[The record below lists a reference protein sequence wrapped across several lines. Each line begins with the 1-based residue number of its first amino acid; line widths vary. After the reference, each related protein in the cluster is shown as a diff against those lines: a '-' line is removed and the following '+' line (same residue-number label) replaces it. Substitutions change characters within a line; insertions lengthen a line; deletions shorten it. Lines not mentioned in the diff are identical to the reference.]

1 MSVLAVKNLS
11 KHFGPPASGFK
22 AVKDISFELEEG
34 EILGLLGP
42 NGAGKTTTIQML
54 LGALTPSSGTVSYFG
69 KDLAKHRTEILE
81 KVNFSSTYTNLPW
94 LLTAKENLMYTSY
107 LYDIPDR
114 KKRVLEMIKQFRL
127 EDLQDKV
134 LNDYSA
140 GQLTRVNLAKAFI
153 NKPQVLLLDEP
164 TASLDPESAHFIR
177 EYILEQREK
186 HNISIIFTSH
196 NMFEVEDI
204 CDRVMI
210 IKAGKVVADD
220 IPSNLARTIK
230 TTAVSFY
237 FDEENKEKF
246 IDLCLEKNILHSME
260 RKRIEIH
267 IQEEHIPKF
276 LGSMIQR
283 NIYFLEI
290 SIDKPTL
297 EDYFIQMATTDMENV
312 DKFKNLI

>member
-11 KHFGPPASGFK
+11 KHFGKFK
-22 AVKDISFELEEG
+22 AVNDISFELAEG
-34 EILGLLGP
+34 EVLGLLGP

-237 FDEENKEKF
+237 FDEDNKEKF
-246 IDLCLEKNILHSME
+246 IDLCLEKNILHSLE
-260 RKRIEIH
+260 RKRIEIQ
-267 IQEEHIPKF
+267 IQEEDIPKF
-276 LGSMIQR
+276 LGSIIQR
-283 NIYFLEI
+283 NIRFLEI

-297 EDYFIQMATTDMENV
+297 EDYFIQMATTDTEDV

>member
-1 MSVLAVKNLS
+1 MSVLQVQNLTKQFKDFTAVNN
-11 KHFGPPASGFK
+11 
-22 AVKDISFELEEG
+22 ISFDLKEG

-54 LGALTPSSGTVSYFG
+54 LGALTPTSGTVSYFG
-69 KDLAKHRTEILE
+69 KDIAAHRSEILE

-94 LLTAKENLMYTSY
+94 LLTAKENLTYTSY
-107 LYDIPDR
+107 LYNIPNR
-114 KKRVLEMIKQFRL
+114 KERVSEMIKQFRL
-127 EDLQDKV
+127 EELQDKV

-210 IKAGKVVADD
+210 IKDGKVVANDL
-220 IPSNLARTIK
+220 PANLAKTIK
-230 TTAVSFY
+230 TTTVSFY
-237 FDEENKEKF
+237 FDEDNQESF
-246 IDLCLEKNILHSME
+246 IDFCVEKDILHSQT
-260 RKRIEIH
+260 RKRIEV
-267 IQEEHIPKF
+267 QVAEEDIPKF

-283 NIYFLEI
+283 NIQFLEI

-297 EDYFIQMATTDMENV
+297 EDYFIQMATREIKNEESN
-312 DKFKNLI
+312 KFESIT

>member
-1 MSVLAVKNLS
+1 MSVLTVKNLS
-11 KHFGPPASGFK
+11 KHFGDFK
-22 AVKDISFELEEG
+22 AVNDISFELEEG

-54 LGALTPSSGTVSYFG
+54 LGALTPTSGTVSYFG
-69 KDLAKHRTEILE
+69 KDLALHRTEILE

-94 LLTAKENLMYTSY
+94 LLTAKENLTYTSY

-210 IKAGKVVADD
+210 IKAGKVIADD
-220 IPSNLARTIK
+220 IPSNLAKTIK

-237 FDEENKEKF
+237 FDEDNKEKF
-246 IDLCLEKNILHSME
+246 IDLCLEKNILHSLE
-260 RKRIEIH
+260 RKRIEIQ
-267 IQEEHIPKF
+267 IQEEDIPKF

-283 NIYFLEI
+283 NIHFLEI

-297 EDYFIQMATTDMENV
+297 EDYFIQMATKDMKDD
-312 DKFKNLI
+312 DKFETMI

>member
-11 KHFGPPASGFK
+11 KHFGNFK
-22 AVKDISFELEEG
+22 AVDDVSFELEQG

-54 LGALTPSSGTVSYFG
+54 LGVLTPTSGDISYFG
-69 KDLAKHRTEILE
+69 KSFEKHREEILE

-237 FDEENKEKF
+237 FDEDNKEKF
-246 IDLCLEKNILHSME
+246 IDLCLEKNILHSLE
-260 RKRIEIH
+260 RKRIEIQ
-267 IQEEHIPKF
+267 IQEEDIPKF
-276 LGSMIQR
+276 LGSIIQR
-283 NIYFLEI
+283 NIRFLEI

-297 EDYFIQMATTDMENV
+297 EDYFIQMATTDTEDV